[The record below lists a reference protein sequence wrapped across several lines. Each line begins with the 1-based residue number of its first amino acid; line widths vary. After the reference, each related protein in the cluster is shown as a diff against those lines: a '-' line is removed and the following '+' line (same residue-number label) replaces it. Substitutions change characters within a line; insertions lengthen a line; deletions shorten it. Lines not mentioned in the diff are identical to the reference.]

1 MIAVCINGQERE
13 VSDTMTLRD
22 YVDTLDVDIRRIAV
36 AHNGMVV
43 RREELSSVTMAEGD
57 KVEIVRAVGG
67 G

>member
-1 MIAVCINGQERE
+1 MIGVRINGQERE
-13 VSDTMTLRD
+13 VSDAMTLRD

-36 AHNGMVV
+36 AHNGTVV